1 MSKGFRVLLQ
11 IFQVL
16 FLLGALLFM
25 TLSFLMAY
33 MDFGATAQEE
43 RFVDTWIIGLALLS
57 IAVSPA
63 LWALSRRAGPAVAT
77 QPSSGGFERVAPQA
91 APVQP
96 SQPQPSQPGGV
107 FEPMKSSQ
115 APAPPASSYGQQQ
128 PQAGG
133 YGGMAPGSPAQS
145 DSPWGGGR

>member
-25 TLSFLMAY
+25 TFSFLMAY
-33 MDFGATAQEE
+33 LDFGATDQEQ
-43 RFVDTWIIGLALLS
+43 RFIDTWILGFALLS

-63 LWALSRRAGPAVAT
+63 LWALSRRGTQSAAA
-77 QPSSGGFERVAPQA
+77 QPSSGSFDRVPPA
-91 APVQP
+91 APTQP
-96 SQPQPSQPGGV
+96 SQPGQPGGV
-107 FEPMKSSQ
+107 FEPMKPSQ

-133 YGGMAPGSPAQS
+133 YGGGITPASPAQT
-145 DSPWGGGR
+145 DSPWGSGR

>member
-25 TLSFLMAY
+25 TFSFLMAY
-33 MDFGATAQEE
+33 LDFGATDQEQ
-43 RFVDTWIIGLALLS
+43 RFIDTWILGFALLS

-63 LWALSRRAGPAVAT
+63 LWALSRRGTQSAAA
-77 QPSSGGFERVAPQA
+77 QPSSGSFDRVPPA
-91 APVQP
+91 APA
-96 SQPQPSQPGGV
+96 QPSQPGGV
-107 FEPMKSSQ
+107 FEPMKPSQ

-133 YGGMAPGSPAQS
+133 YGGGITPASPAQT
-145 DSPWGGGR
+145 DSPWGSGR